1 MSEYTVQQ
9 AVEFALDQDVNS
21 FRAALHDIM
30 TDKVSDAI
38 ELKKIQVASS
48 FLNNEEEDQGETN
61 DN

>member
-48 FLNNEEEDQGETN
+48 FLNSKEEDQGETN
-61 DN
+61 DD